1 MIREMMIDGTAIA
14 CRVNDGGFV
23 EGRKGIVFVHGSGG
37 NHTLW
42 DDQCKA
48 LQGEFNVA
56 ALNLPGHGLSGGAGE
71 RDVMRYVQWVKKAI
85 GALGLRGPVLVGHSL
100 GAAISLNFAIH
111 EGYLLSAIVPVG
123 GGLTMP
129 VNPEILE
136 KIHGD
141 LPSVISM
148 VVKFAISKPNR
159 EAVGPYLQEGLEQA
173 DPDVFRRSLCLQ
185 QDGHHTGGRQDRHP
199 GTRGLRGRRQD
210 DAPGPVAVHRRG
222 DPGRKADP
230 HRGRRSLR
238 DEGEADGVQL
248 GVVGICQ
255 VTAVTKGTWASRSV
269 LVRECQGG

>member
-23 EGRKGIVFVHGSGG
+23 EGRKGIVFVHGSGR

-100 GAAISLNFAIH
+100 GAAISLNFAIR

-173 DPDVFRRSLCLQ
+173 DPDVFHGDLYACNRMDITQGVGRIAIPVLVVCGDDDKMTPPDLSRSIAGAIPGARLTLIAGAGHYVMREKPTEFNSVLSAFVRSL
-185 QDGHHTGGRQDRHP
+185 P
-199 GTRGLRGRRQD
+199 
-210 DAPGPVAVHRRG
+210 
-222 DPGRKADP
+222 
-230 HRGRRSLR
+230 
-238 DEGEADGVQL
+238 
-248 GVVGICQ
+248 
-255 VTAVTKGTWASRSV
+255 
-269 LVRECQGG
+269 